1 MELDHLYDI
10 HNHFILNDN
19 TKIKMDSK
27 MLFLKLKR

>member
-10 HNHFILNDN
+10 GNYFILNAN
-19 TKIKMDSK
+19 IKIEKDSE